1 MKHSDLNFYKEK
13 GEKIT
18 CLTAYDAS
26 IAKLIDDCGV
36 DVVLIGDSLGMVIQ
50 GYKNTRS
57 VTMQDMLYHTEIV
70 ANSCQQALVIADMP
84 FQSYDSSE
92 LALINAQNLV
102 NVGADMVKIEGG
114 QEHEEVF
121 RVLSSNNINICG
133 HLGLQPQK
141 ETESSEYKIQGKD
154 ENSAEL
160 ILSDALLLESL
171 GISSLVLECIP
182 SALAKE
188 VSSKLN
194 IPTIGIGAGKDCDG
208 QVLVC
213 YDMLG
218 ITQGKLPRFVRN
230 FVSTEGTIPL
240 AISAFVKE
248 VKAGT
253 FPSTSESY

>member
-1 MKHSDLNFYKEK
+1 MKHSDLNSFKER

-18 CLTAYDAS
+18 CLTAYDSS

-50 GYKNTRS
+50 GDKNTRS
-57 VTMQDMLYHTEIV
+57 VTMQDMIYHTEIV

-84 FQSYDSSE
+84 FMSYDSSE

-102 NVGADMVKIEGG
+102 SAGAHMVKIEGG

-121 RVLSSNNINICG
+121 RILTSNNINVCG
-133 HLGLQPQK
+133 HLGLQPQMVIN
-141 ETESSEYKIQGKD
+141 SSEYKIQGKD
-154 ENSAEL
+154 EKSAEI
-160 ILSDALLLESL
+160 ILSDALLLDSL
-171 GISSLVLECIP
+171 RVGALVLECVP
-182 SALAKE
+182 SALAKQ
-188 VSSKLN
+188 VSSKLV

-208 QVLVC
+208 QVLVS

-218 ITQGKLPRFVRN
+218 VTQGKLPRFVRN
-230 FVSTEGTIPL
+230 FVATEGMIPL

>member
-1 MKHSDLNFYKEK
+1 MKHSDLSLFKER
-13 GEKIT
+13 GERIA
-18 CLTAYDAS
+18 CLTAYDSSMAG
-26 IAKLIDDCGV
+26 LIDDCGV

-50 GYKNTRS
+50 GHKNTRS
-57 VTMQDMLYHTEIV
+57 VNIQDMLYHTEIV

-84 FQSYDSSE
+84 FQSYDSRE
-92 LALINAQNLV
+92 LALTNAQNLV
-102 NVGADMVKIEGG
+102 NAGADMVKIEGG
-114 QEHEEVF
+114 QEHEDVF
-121 RVLSSNNINICG
+121 RVLSANNVKVCG

-141 ETESSEYKIQGKD
+141 VAESSEYKIQGKD
-154 ENSAEL
+154 ENSAKL

-171 GISSLVLECIP
+171 GVSSLVLECIP
-182 SALAKE
+182 STLAKE
-188 VSSKLN
+188 ISSKIN

-240 AISAFVKE
+240 AISSFVKE

>member
-1 MKHSDLNFYKEK
+1 MKHSDLNLFKEK

-26 IAKLIDDCGV
+26 MTKLIDDCGV

-50 GYKNTRS
+50 GCKNTRS

-92 LALINAQNLV
+92 LALTNAQNLV
-102 NVGADMVKIEGG
+102 NAGAYMVKIEGG

-121 RVLSSNNINICG
+121 RVLSSNNINVCG

-141 ETESSEYKIQGKD
+141 VADSSEYKIQGKD
-154 ENSAEL
+154 EDSAKL

-240 AISAFVKE
+240 AIKAFVKE
-248 VKAGT
+248 VKGGT

>member
-1 MKHSDLNFYKEK
+1 MKHSDLNLYKEN
-13 GEKIT
+13 GDKIA

-26 IAKLIDDCGV
+26 MAKLIDKCGV
-36 DVVLIGDSLGMVIQ
+36 DVVLIGDSLGMVVK
-50 GYKNTRS
+50 GHKNTRS

-84 FQSYDSSE
+84 FMSYESSE
-92 LALINAQNLV
+92 LALKNAQNLI

-121 RVLSSNNINICG
+121 SVLSSNKINVCG
-133 HLGLQPQK
+133 HLGLQPQMV
-141 ETESSEYKIQGKD
+141 TDSSEYKIQGKD
-154 ENSAEL
+154 EHSAGI

-171 GISSLVLECIP
+171 GVSAIVLECVP
-182 SALAKE
+182 SALAKK
-188 VSSKLN
+188 VSSKLV
-194 IPTIGIGAGKDCDG
+194 IPTIGIGAGKYCDG
-208 QVLVC
+208 QVLVS

-230 FVSTEGTIPL
+230 FVATEGMIPL

>member
-1 MKHSDLNFYKEK
+1 MIHSDLNLFKEK

-26 IAKLIDDCGV
+26 MAKLIDDSGV

-50 GYKNTRS
+50 GCKNTRS

-92 LALINAQNLV
+92 LALTNAQNLV
-102 NVGADMVKIEGG
+102 NAGAYMVKIEGG
-114 QEHEEVF
+114 LEHEEVF
-121 RVLSSNNINICG
+121 RVLSSNNINVCG

-141 ETESSEYKIQGKD
+141 VADSSEYKIQGKD
-154 ENSAEL
+154 EDSAKL

-240 AISAFVKE
+240 AIKAFVKE
-248 VKAGT
+248 VKGGT

>member
-1 MKHSDLNFYKEK
+1 MKHSDLNLFKAR

-18 CLTAYDAS
+18 CLTAYDSS
-26 IAKLIDDCGV
+26 IAKLIDHCGV

-50 GYKNTRS
+50 GLKNTRS
-57 VTMQDMLYHTEIV
+57 VAMQDMLYHTEIV

-92 LALINAQNLV
+92 SALTNAQNLV
-102 NVGADMVKIEGG
+102 NAGADMVKIEGV

-141 ETESSEYKIQGKD
+141 VAESSEYKIQGKD
-154 ENSAEL
+154 KNSAEL

-208 QVLVC
+208 QVLDC

-230 FVSTEGTIPL
+230 FVSFEGTIPL

>member
-1 MKHSDLNFYKEK
+1 MKHSDLNLFKER
-13 GEKIT
+13 GEKIA
-18 CLTAYDAS
+18 CLTAYDSS
-26 IAKLIDDCGV
+26 IAKLIDDIGV
-36 DVVLIGDSLGMVIQ
+36 DIVLIGDSLGMVIQ

-102 NVGADMVKIEGG
+102 SLGADMVKIEGG
-114 QEHEEVF
+114 NEHEEVF
-121 RVLSSNNINICG
+121 RILSSNNINICG
-133 HLGLQPQK
+133 HLGLQPQMV
-141 ETESSEYKIQGKD
+141 TDSSEYKIQGKD
-154 ENSAEL
+154 KSSAEL

-171 GISSLVLECIP
+171 GISALVLECIP
-182 SALAKE
+182 SILAKK
-188 VSSKLN
+188 VSSKLS

-218 ITQGKLPRFVRN
+218 ITEGKLPRFVRN
-230 FVSTEGTIPL
+230 FVSAKGTIRL
-240 AISAFVKE
+240 AISSFVKE

>member
-1 MKHSDLNFYKEK
+1 MKHSDLNLYKEK
-13 GEKIT
+13 GEKIA

-26 IAKLIDDCGV
+26 MAKLIDDCGV

-50 GYKNTRS
+50 GHKNTRS

-92 LALINAQNLV
+92 SALINAQNLV
-102 NVGADMVKIEGG
+102 NAGADMVKIEGG

-141 ETESSEYKIQGKD
+141 VRESSEYKIQGKD
-154 ENSAEL
+154 ENSAKL

-188 VSSKLN
+188 VSSRLN

>member
-1 MKHSDLNFYKEK
+1 MKHSDLNLYKEK

-26 IAKLIDDCGV
+26 MAKLIDKCGV
-36 DVVLIGDSLGMVIQ
+36 DAVLIGDSLGMVVK
-50 GYKNTRS
+50 GHKNTRS

-84 FQSYDSSE
+84 FKSYESSQ
-92 LALINAQNLV
+92 LALKNAQKLV

-121 RVLSSNNINICG
+121 RVFSSNNIKVCG
-133 HLGLQPQK
+133 HLGLQPQMV
-141 ETESSEYKIQGKD
+141 TNSSEYKIQGKD
-154 ENSAEL
+154 EHSAGI

-171 GISSLVLECIP
+171 GVSAIVLECVP
-182 SALAKE
+182 SALAKK
-188 VSSKLN
+188 VSSKLV

-208 QVLVC
+208 QVLVS

-230 FVSTEGTIPL
+230 FVATEGMIPL

-248 VKAGT
+248 VKVGT

>member
-1 MKHSDLNFYKEK
+1 
-13 GEKIT
+13 
-18 CLTAYDAS
+18 
-26 IAKLIDDCGV
+26 
-36 DVVLIGDSLGMVIQ
+36 
-50 GYKNTRS
+50 
-57 VTMQDMLYHTEIV
+57 
-70 ANSCQQALVIADMP
+70 VIADMP

-92 LALINAQNLV
+92 LALTNAQNLV
-102 NVGADMVKIEGG
+102 NAGADMVKIEGG

-141 ETESSEYKIQGKD
+141 VTESSEYKIQGKD

-188 VSSKLN
+188 VSLKLN

>member
-1 MKHSDLNFYKEK
+1 
-13 GEKIT
+13 
-18 CLTAYDAS
+18 
-26 IAKLIDDCGV
+26 
-36 DVVLIGDSLGMVIQ
+36 MVIQ

-70 ANSCQQALVIADMP
+70 AKSCQQALVIADMP
-84 FQSYDSSE
+84 FQSYDSGE

-102 NVGADMVKIEGG
+102 NAGADMVKIEGG

-121 RVLSSNNINICG
+121 RVLSSSNINICG
-133 HLGLQPQK
+133 HLGLQPQMVAD
-141 ETESSEYKIQGKD
+141 SSEYKIQGKD

>member
-1 MKHSDLNFYKEK
+1 MKHSDLNLYKEK
-13 GEKIT
+13 GEKIA

-26 IAKLIDDCGV
+26 MAKLIDKCGV
-36 DVVLIGDSLGMVIQ
+36 DAILIGDSLGMVVK
-50 GYKNTRS
+50 GHKNTRS

-84 FQSYDSSE
+84 FKSYESSE
-92 LALINAQNLV
+92 LALKNAQNLV

-121 RVLSSNNINICG
+121 SVLSSNKINVCG
-133 HLGLQPQK
+133 HLGLQPQMV
-141 ETESSEYKIQGKD
+141 TDSSEYKIQGKD
-154 ENSAEL
+154 ERSAGI

-171 GISSLVLECIP
+171 GVSAIVLECVP
-182 SALAKE
+182 SALAKK
-188 VSSKLN
+188 VSSKLV

-208 QVLVC
+208 QVLVS

-230 FVSTEGTIPL
+230 FVATEGMIPL

>member
-1 MKHSDLNFYKEK
+1 MKHSDLNLFKEK

-26 IAKLIDDCGV
+26 MAKLIDDSGV

-50 GYKNTRS
+50 GCKNTRS

-92 LALINAQNLV
+92 LALTNAQKLV
-102 NVGADMVKIEGG
+102 NAGADMVKIEGG

-121 RVLSSNNINICG
+121 RVLSSNNINVCG

-141 ETESSEYKIQGKD
+141 VADSSEYKIQGKD
-154 ENSAEL
+154 EDSAKL

-240 AISAFVKE
+240 AINAFVKE

>member
-1 MKHSDLNFYKEK
+1 MKHSDLSLFKER
-13 GEKIT
+13 GERIA
-18 CLTAYDAS
+18 CLTAYDSSMAG
-26 IAKLIDDCGV
+26 LIDDCGV

-50 GYKNTRS
+50 GHKNTRS
-57 VTMQDMLYHTEIV
+57 VNIQDMLYHTEIV

-84 FQSYDSSE
+84 FQSYDSRE
-92 LALINAQNLV
+92 LALTNAQNLV
-102 NVGADMVKIEGG
+102 NAGADMVKIEGG
-114 QEHEEVF
+114 QEHEDVF
-121 RVLSSNNINICG
+121 RVLSANNVNVCG

-141 ETESSEYKIQGKD
+141 VAESSEYKIQGKD
-154 ENSAEL
+154 ENSAKL

-171 GISSLVLECIP
+171 GVSSLVLECIP

-188 VSSKLN
+188 ISSKLN

-240 AISAFVKE
+240 AISSFVKE

>member
-1 MKHSDLNFYKEK
+1 MKHSDLNLYKEN
-13 GEKIT
+13 GDKIA

-26 IAKLIDDCGV
+26 MAKLIDKCGV
-36 DVVLIGDSLGMVIQ
+36 DAILIGDSLGMVVK
-50 GYKNTRS
+50 GHKNTRS

-84 FQSYDSSE
+84 FMSYESSE
-92 LALINAQNLV
+92 LALKNAQKLV

-121 RVLSSNNINICG
+121 RVFSSNNIKVCG
-133 HLGLQPQK
+133 HLGLQPQMVSN
-141 ETESSEYKIQGKD
+141 SSEYKIQGKD
-154 ENSAEL
+154 ERSAGK
-160 ILSDALLLESL
+160 ILSDALLLETL
-171 GISSLVLECIP
+171 GVSAIVLECVP
-182 SALAKE
+182 SALAKK
-188 VSSKLN
+188 VSSKLV
-194 IPTIGIGAGKDCDG
+194 IPTIGIGAGKHCDG
-208 QVLVC
+208 QVLVI

-230 FVSTEGTIPL
+230 FVATEGMIPL

>member
-1 MKHSDLNFYKEK
+1 MKHSDLNLFKTR

-18 CLTAYDAS
+18 CLTAYDSS

-50 GYKNTRS
+50 GHKNTRS
-57 VTMQDMLYHTEIV
+57 VNIQDMLYHTEIV

-102 NVGADMVKIEGG
+102 NAGADMVKIEGG

-121 RVLSSNNINICG
+121 RVLSSNNINIWG
-133 HLGLQPQK
+133 HLGLQPRK
-141 ETESSEYKIQGKD
+141 VTESSEYKIQGKD

>member
-1 MKHSDLNFYKEK
+1 MKHSDLNLFKER
-13 GEKIT
+13 GEKIA

-26 IAKLIDDCGV
+26 MAKLIDDCGV

-50 GYKNTRS
+50 GNKNTRS

-70 ANSCQQALVIADMP
+70 ANSCQQALVIVDMP

-102 NVGADMVKIEGG
+102 SVGADMVKIEGG
-114 QEHEEVF
+114 NEHEEVF
-121 RVLSSNNINICG
+121 RILSSNNINICG
-133 HLGLQPQK
+133 HLGLQPQMV
-141 ETESSEYKIQGKD
+141 TDSSEYKIQGKD
-154 ENSAEL
+154 KSSAEL

-171 GISSLVLECIP
+171 GISALVLECIP
-182 SALAKE
+182 SILAKK
-188 VSSKLN
+188 VSSKLS

-218 ITQGKLPRFVRN
+218 ITEGKLPRFVRN
-230 FVSTEGTIPL
+230 FVSSKGTISL
-240 AISAFVKE
+240 AISAFVEE
-248 VKAGT
+248 VKVGT

>member
-92 LALINAQNLV
+92 LALTNAQNLV
-102 NVGADMVKIEGG
+102 NAGADMVKIEGG
-114 QEHEEVF
+114 QEHEDVF

-141 ETESSEYKIQGKD
+141 VAESSEYKIQGKD
-154 ENSAEL
+154 KNSAEL
-160 ILSDALLLESL
+160 ILSEALLLESL

>member
-1 MKHSDLNFYKEK
+1 MKHSHLKLFKER

-26 IAKLIDDCGV
+26 MAKLIDDCGV
-36 DVVLIGDSLGMVIQ
+36 NIVLIGDSLGMVIK
-50 GYKNTRS
+50 GHKNTRS

-70 ANSCQQALVIADMP
+70 ANSCRKALVIADMP

-102 NVGADMVKIEGG
+102 NAGADMVKIEGG

-121 RVLSSNNINICG
+121 YVLTSNDINVCG
-133 HLGLQPQK
+133 HLGLQPQMV
-141 ETESSEYKIQGKD
+141 TDSSEYKIQGKD
-154 ENSAEL
+154 ENSAEI
-160 ILSDALLLESL
+160 ILSEALLLESL
-171 GISSLVLECIP
+171 GISALVLECVPGI
-182 SALAKE
+182 LAKK
-188 VSSKLN
+188 VSSKIS

-208 QVLVC
+208 QVLVS

-240 AISAFVKE
+240 AISAFIKE

>member
-1 MKHSDLNFYKEK
+1 MKHSDLSLFKER
-13 GEKIT
+13 GERIA
-18 CLTAYDAS
+18 CLTAYDSSMAR
-26 IAKLIDDCGV
+26 LIDDCGV

-50 GYKNTRS
+50 GRKNTRS
-57 VTMQDMLYHTEIV
+57 VNVQDMLYHTEIV

-84 FQSYDSSE
+84 FQSYDSRE
-92 LALINAQNLV
+92 LALTNAQNLV
-102 NVGADMVKIEGG
+102 NAGADMVKIEGG
-114 QEHEEVF
+114 QEHEDVF
-121 RVLSSNNINICG
+121 RVLSANNVNVCG

-141 ETESSEYKIQGKD
+141 VAESSEYKIQGKD
-154 ENSAEL
+154 ENSAKL

-171 GISSLVLECIP
+171 GVSSLVLECIP
-182 SALAKE
+182 STLAKE
-188 VSSKLN
+188 ISSKLN

-253 FPSTSESY
+253 FPSISESY